1 MKVTMLKAK
10 LHKARVTDRRL
21 DYEGSTTIDRS
32 LLGEVGI
39 LPHEQIHIYNMS
51 NGSRFETYVIE
62 APEGSGEICV
72 NGAAA
77 LLVEVGDDI
86 IIAAYALCDAEE
98 AKTFTPSIAIL
109 NSQNKV
115 IRKV

>member
-10 LHKARVTDRRL
+10 LHKARVTDSRL
-21 DYEGSTTIDRS
+21 DYEGSTTIDR
-32 LLGEVGI
+32 LLLDEVGI
-39 LPHEQIHIYNMS
+39 LPHEQIQIYNMA
-51 NGSRFETYVIE
+51 NGNRFETYAIE
-62 APEGSGEICV
+62 APAGSREICV

-98 AKTFTPSIAIL
+98 AKAFQPSIAIL
-109 NSQNKV
+109 NDQNKV
-115 IRKV
+115 IKKL